1 MIKEL
6 YIENIAVIEKENVS
20 FGPGFNV
27 MTGETGAGKS
37 IVVDAIDAVLGG
49 RTSRELIRTGAE
61 KAMIS
66 AVFTD
71 VCINDWL
78 EKNDIEADEEIILQR
93 RINSDGKSSC
103 RVCGVPVTV
112 QQLRE
117 LGSLLLDIH
126 GQNDGRQL
134 MDESRHLA
142 YLDSFADRKDVVDH
156 FSELYTQYQEI
167 KKEMKRLSMNEYE
180 KERLT
185 QQLTGEVAELEQA
198 AIRPGE
204 EEELE
209 ARQILMKNSEKLTET
224 LENAYQALYEAD
236 ENAIS
241 LVSDAAYYTKAA
253 AALAP
258 ELAAAAKSV
267 DDAKFLLTDA
277 VERINDL
284 RNALDFSEEEFSQ
297 IESRLSQLRRLERK
311 YAADEAGLIQCLEV
325 RKRQLSEIE
334 SSSDLL
340 IQLKKDLQKKA
351 EEVLT
356 AGAEL
361 SAIRRKAAEVLQERI
376 ETELKYLNMPSVQF
390 VAEMVPVS
398 DPIGFNASGCEEVRF
413 LMSANAGENLG
424 RISHIASGGELSR
437 IMLAM
442 KSVFAEH
449 DVVGSMVF
457 DEIDTGVSGIAAQRV
472 GEKIASL
479 ATQRQVICITHLPQI
494 AAMADTHFQIRKTET
509 NGHTFTS
516 VSELD
521 RAGRIHEL
529 ARLHGGDIITDK
541 TLDAAEEQ
549 LNAADAYKNRLGI
562 HRDV

>member
-1 MIKEL
+1 MIKDL

-49 RTSRELIRTGAE
+49 RTTRELIRTGAD

-71 VCINDWL
+71 VCIDDWL

-134 MDESRHLA
+134 MDENRHLA
-142 YLDSFADRKDVVDH
+142 YLDSFANRKDAVEH
-156 FSELYTQYQEI
+156 YSQLFLQYQEI
-167 KKEMKRLSMNEYE
+167 KKEIKRLSMNEYE
-180 KERLT
+180 KERLM
-185 QQLTGEVAELEQA
+185 QQLTLEVSELEQA
-198 AIRPGE
+198 SVHPGE
-204 EEELE
+204 EEELA
-209 ARQILMKNSEKLTET
+209 ARQVLMKNSEKLTET
-224 LENAYQALYEAD
+224 LEKAYQALYEAD

-258 ELAAAAKSV
+258 ELNDAAKSV
-267 DDAKFLLTDA
+267 DDARFLLTDA

-284 RNALDFSEEEFSQ
+284 RNALDFSEEEYCQ
-297 IESRLSQLRRLERK
+297 IESRLAQLRRLERK
-311 YAADEAGLIQCLEV
+311 YASDEAGLIQCLEV
-325 RKRQLSEIE
+325 RKKQLSEIE

-340 IQLKKDLQKKA
+340 IQLEKDLQKKA
-351 EEVLT
+351 DEVLA
-356 AGAEL
+356 AGKEL
-361 SAIRRKAAEVLQERI
+361 SSIRCKAAELLQKRI
-376 ETELKYLNMPSVQF
+376 ETELKYLNMPSVRF

-398 DPIGFNASGCEEVRF
+398 ESVGFNSTGCEEVRF

-449 DVVGSMVF
+449 DAVGSMVF

-472 GEKIASL
+472 GEKMASL
-479 ATQRQVICITHLPQI
+479 ARKRQVICITHLPQI
-494 AAMADTHFQIRKTET
+494 AAMADVHFQIQKEEL

-516 VSELD
+516 VTELD
-521 RAGRIHEL
+521 RSGRIREL
-529 ARLHGGDIITDK
+529 ARLHGGDVVTSK

-549 LNAADAYKNRLGI
+549 LNAADAYKNRLGT
-562 HRDV
+562 HCDD